1 MAQLLNDEIQEQIK
15 ELFGNLKEP
24 VEIMFFGTK
33 EECQYC
39 DDTLQLV
46 QEVSE
51 LSEKLSL
58 SIHDIQKNADVAQK
72 YQVDKTPGLVLV
84 GKDGNQVSDFGI
96 RYAGIPSGHEFS
108 SFINDIVIVSNRDSG
123 LSPQTREFLK
133 GLTKPIHLQVFVT
146 PT

>member
-1 MAQLLNDEIQEQIK
+1 MEQFLNDQLQGQIK
-15 ELFGNLKEP
+15 DLFKNLKEP

-39 DDTLQLV
+39 GDTLQLV
-46 QEVSE
+46 QEVSA

-58 SIHDIQKNADVAQK
+58 SIHDIQEDEVVAQK
-72 YQVDKTPGLVLV
+72 YQVNKTPGLVLA
-84 GKDGNQVSDFGI
+84 GKDGDQVTDFGV

-108 SFINDIVIVSNRDSG
+108 SFINDLVIISNRDSG
-123 LSPQTREFLK
+123 LTLQTREFLK
-133 GLTKPIHLQVFVT
+133 NLTQPIHLQVFVT

>member
-1 MAQLLNDEIQEQIK
+1 MAQLLNDQIQGQIK

-24 VEIMFFGTK
+24 VEIMFFGTT

-39 DDTLQLV
+39 EDTLQLV
-46 QEVSE
+46 QDVSA

-58 SIHDIQKNADVAQK
+58 SIHDIHVDADAAKQ
-72 YQVDKTPGLVLV
+72 YHVDKTPGLVLA
-84 GKDGNQVSDFGI
+84 GRDGDQVTDFGV

-108 SFINDIVIVSNRDSG
+108 SFINDIVTVSNRDSG
-123 LSPQTREFLK
+123 LTPQTREFLK
-133 GLTKPIHLQVFVT
+133 GLTKPVHLQVFVT

>member
-1 MAQLLNDEIQEQIK
+1 MAELLNDQIQGQIK

-24 VEIMFFGTK
+24 VQIMFFGTK

-39 DDTLQLV
+39 EDTLQLV
-46 QEVSE
+46 QEVSA
-51 LSEKLSL
+51 LSDKLSL
-58 SIHDIQKNADVAQK
+58 SVHDIQADADTATLFK
-72 YQVDKTPGLVLV
+72 VDKTPGLVLA
-84 GKDGNQVSDFGI
+84 GKDEGQVTDFGV

-108 SFINDIVIVSNRDSG
+108 SFINDIVTVSNRDSG
-123 LSPQTREFLK
+123 LTPQTREFLK